1 MIDRIAIAGYRSLRA
16 IVLRLE
22 ALTVVSGPN
31 GSGKSNIY
39 RALQL
44 LAKTA
49 DGDLVS
55 SLATEGGLESV
66 LWAGPE
72 TITNEMKAGH
82 VPVQGTIRKKPVSLK
97 LGMLAEPFS
106 YCVDLGLPVPAGS
119 MFDRDP
125 EVKRECLWAGQGM
138 ETRQLCADRRGS
150 GLRCRSGKGKWQ
162 EVEMSF
168 SRQSSMLAEYS
179 DPFAAPELIVMRD
192 VLRSW
197 RFYDS
202 FRTDRYAPARGVSV
216 GTFTP
221 IMSSDGHDLA
231 AAIQTIREIGNA
243 RALDTAVDDAFPG
256 SRVAIQAVEGGLQL
270 HLDQPGMLRPLAA
283 AELSDGTLRFLL
295 LIAAL
300 LTPREP
306 ALMILNEP
314 ENSLHPDLLPALS
327 RLIVAASE
335 RTQVIVVTHS
345 QQLRQN
351 LEVEGLAASIR
362 LYKELGETLIE
373 DGNMLDQLGWKW
385 PPR

>member
-1 MIDRIAIAGYRSLRA
+1 MIERIAIAGYRSLRS

-49 DGDLVS
+49 DGELVS
-55 SLATEGGLESV
+55 SLAAEGGLESV

-72 TITNEMKAGH
+72 TITNEMKAGQI
-82 VPVQGTIRKKPVSLK
+82 PVQGTLRRKPISLK
-97 LGMLAEPFS
+97 LGMVAEPFS
-106 YCVDLGLPVPAGS
+106 YCVDLGLPVPSGS

-125 EVKRECLWAGQGM
+125 ELKRECLWAGQGM
-138 ETRQLCADRRGS
+138 EARQLCADRRGN

-162 EVEMSF
+162 EVEMNF
-168 SRQSSMLAEYS
+168 SRQSSMLAEYA

-202 FRTDRYAPARGVSV
+202 FRTDRFAPARGLSV
-216 GTFTP
+216 GTLTP
-221 IMSSDGHDLA
+221 IMSGDGHDLA
-231 AAIQTIREIGNA
+231 AALQTIREIGDA
-243 RALDTAVDDAFPG
+243 SALAAAVDDAFPG
-256 SRVAIQAVEGGLQL
+256 STIAIHPVEGGLQL
-270 HLDQPGMLRPLAA
+270 HLHQPGMLRPLTA

-295 LIAAL
+295 LVAAL

-314 ENSLHPDLLPALS
+314 ENSLHPDLLPALA
-327 RLIVAASE
+327 RLIISASE
-335 RTQVIVVTHS
+335 RTQVVVVTHS
-345 QQLRQN
+345 QQLRED

-362 LYKELGETLIE
+362 LHKDLGETLIE
-373 DGNMLDQLGWKW
+373 DGNALDQLGWKW
-385 PPR
+385 PAR